1 MNIELYT
8 LFFVTT
14 ILLIAVPG
22 PSAMLA
28 SSHGASLQSK
38 KAFIGILGIA
48 SADGLFFALSAT
60 GIATIIIASS
70 TVFITIK
77 WIGVLFLVYLG
88 LSILFSQTSSIRLA
102 PNIDST
108 TSSRNAALGNQNNNP
123 DAIKL
128 FSQGLFI
135 QLANPKAL
143 MYFSALLPQ
152 FIDPNQPLIPQLVI
166 MGLTCFIADLIM
178 YSLYAY
184 LGAHLA
190 KQKLKS
196 WVINLINKM
205 AAFALIYTAF
215 KMALIDNK

>member
-8 LFFVTT
+8 LFFFTT
-14 ILLIAVPG
+14 VLLIAVPG
-22 PSAMLA
+22 PSAMVA
-28 SSHGASLQSK
+28 SSQGARLQSK
-38 KAFIGILGIA
+38 KSLVGVLGIA
-48 SADGLFFALSAT
+48 SADAIFFALSAT

-70 TVFITIK
+70 SVFSAIK
-77 WIGVLFLVYLG
+77 WLGVLFLLYLG
-88 LSILFSQTSSIRLA
+88 FTILLSKGS
-102 PNIDST
+102 
-108 TSSRNAALGNQNNNP
+108 
-123 DAIKL
+123 AIKLGGKQTQVKTVNL

-152 FIDPNQPLIPQLVI
+152 FIDPNKDLMPQIII
-166 MGLTCFIADLIM
+166 MGITCFIADILV

-196 WVINLINKM
+196 WVIQLINKS
-205 AAFALIYTAF
+205 AGIALIFTGIR
-215 KMALIDNK
+215 MAMLDNKTV